1 MKRSIY
7 ILSVIAICLLLTP
20 NVFSKLNGSPGA
32 KTDSPMDGNNCAACH
47 SGTVNSGNGLLSVTT
62 DIPVQGYTS
71 GQTYSITVQLTQN
84 TINRFGF
91 EITCEEGN
99 FGSNKTGSF
108 GISDPTTTKFVNN
121 NAAVTHTQ
129 GGISGSGSKA
139 WSMNWTAPT
148 SSVSGGVVFYV
159 SAIAANGNGNNSG
172 DEVYTTS
179 RPFSEATSSIN
190 INDNENSITTFVN
203 PLSKNIMI
211 NGKESM
217 RISNLKVTDISS
229 KLVYSKKEVF
239 LPTTI
244 NVDFLD
250 PGIYIITMNTING
263 GKVTKKLILP

>member
-1 MKRSIY
+1 MA
-7 ILSVIAICLLLTP
+7 IAICLLLTS

-32 KTDSPMDGNNCAACH
+32 KTDSPMDGNNCTACH
-47 SGTVNSGNGLLSVTT
+47 SGTVNSGNGSILVGT

-71 GQTYSITVQLTQN
+71 GQTYFIAVQLIQT

-108 GISDPTTTKFVNN
+108 GISDPTTTKFTNN

-129 GGISGSGSKA
+129 SGISGSGSKT
-139 WSMNWTAPT
+139 WNMNWTAPT

-159 SAIAANGNGNNSG
+159 SALFANGNGNNSG

-179 RPFSEATSSIN
+179 RSFSESTSSIN
-190 INDNENSITTFVN
+190 ENENSITTFVN
-203 PLSKNIMI
+203 PLSKDIMI
-211 NGKESM
+211 NAEESI
-217 RISNLKVTDISS
+217 RISNLKVNDISS
-229 KLVYSKKEVF
+229 KLVYSKKEVL

-250 PGIYIITMNTING
+250 AGIYILNMQTRG
-263 GKVTKKLILP
+263 GEIITKKVILP

>member
-1 MKRSIY
+1 MKKSIY
-7 ILSVIAICLLLTP
+7 ILSAIAICLLLAP

-32 KTDSPMDGNNCAACH
+32 KTDSPMDGNNCTACH
-47 SGTVNSGNGLLSVTT
+47 SGTVNSGNGLLSVAT

-71 GQTYSITVQLTQN
+71 GQTYSIAVQLTQN

-108 GISDPTTTKFVNN
+108 GISDPTTTKFTNN

-129 GGISGSGSKA
+129 SGISGSGSKT
-139 WSMNWTAPT
+139 WNMNWTAPT

-159 SAIAANGNGNNSG
+159 SALFANGNGNNSG

-179 RPFSEATSSIN
+179 RSFSEATSSIN
-190 INDNENSITTFVN
+190 INENENSITTFVN
-203 PLSKNIMI
+203 PLSKDIMI
-211 NGKESM
+211 NAEESI
-217 RISNLKVTDISS
+217 RISNLKVNDISS
-229 KLVYSKKEVF
+229 KLVYSKKEVL

-250 PGIYIITMNTING
+250 PGIYIITMNTVNG
-263 GKVTKKLILP
+263 EKITKKLLLP

>member
-1 MKRSIY
+1 MKRSFY
-7 ILSVIAICLLLTP
+7 ILLAIAICLLLTP

-32 KTDSPMDGNNCAACH
+32 KTDSPTDGNNCTACH
-47 SGTVNSGNGLLSVTT
+47 YAPVNSGNGLLSITT

-71 GQTYSITVQLTQN
+71 GQTYSITIQLTQN

-129 GGISGSGSKA
+129 GGISGSGSKT

-159 SAIAANGNGNNSG
+159 SAIAANGDGNNSG

-190 INDNENSITTFVN
+190 INDNETIA
-203 PLSKNIMI
+203 
-211 NGKESM
+211 
-217 RISNLKVTDISS
+217 
-229 KLVYSKKEVF
+229 KEVGKFANTQACESRLLPLIMRLAILGSNARDGADKPRYF
-239 LPTTI
+239 LMA
-244 NVDFLD
+244 D
-250 PGIYIITMNTING
+250 
-263 GKVTKKLILP
+263 KLIILPRCCAGKNQMMN

>member
-1 MKRSIY
+1 MKKSLY
-7 ILSVIAICLLLTP
+7 ILLVIAIFLLLTP

-71 GQTYSITVQLTQN
+71 GQTYSISVQLTQN
-84 TINRFGF
+84 MINRFGF

-108 GISDPTTTKFVNN
+108 GISDPTTTKFTNN

-129 GGISGSGSKA
+129 NGISGSGSRT
-139 WSMNWTAPT
+139 WNMNWTAPI
-148 SSVSGGVVFYV
+148 SNVSGGVVFYV
-159 SAIAANGNGNNSG
+159 SAMSANGNGNNSG

-179 RPFSEATSSIN
+179 RPFTEAPSSVSETQNNITAFIN
-190 INDNENSITTFVN
+190 PI
-203 PLSKNIMI
+203 SKDIMI
-211 NGKESM
+211 NADESM
-217 RISNLKVTDISS
+217 RVSNLKVNDISS
-229 KLVYSKKEVF
+229 KLVYIKKEVL

-250 PGIYIITMNTING
+250 RGIYIITMNTVNG
-263 GKVTKKLILP
+263 EKITKKLILP